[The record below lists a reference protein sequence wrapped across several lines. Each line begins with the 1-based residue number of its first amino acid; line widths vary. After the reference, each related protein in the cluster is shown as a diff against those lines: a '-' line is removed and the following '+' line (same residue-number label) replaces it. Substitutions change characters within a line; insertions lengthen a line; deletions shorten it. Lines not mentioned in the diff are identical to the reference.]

1 MVSELRYNTPATSLF
16 GLARPKHRHGDRH
29 GETRRIPGALPGAL
43 PLPEPRSQSRARP
56 KSAPSSPLHAP
67 ASYLAQESS
76 WTGDE
81 DGGDRDGGADLSLG
95 REKAGGGRAGGRA
108 KLGKLI
114 VFGEGIKMLDL
125 VVAGN
130 MGVWWEGWGERGE
143 VN

>member
-1 MVSELRYNTPATSLF
+1 M
-16 GLARPKHRHGDRH
+16 HRHEG
-29 GETRRIPGALPGAL
+29 RRIPGALPGAL
-43 PLPEPRSQSRARP
+43 PRPQSRGRP

-67 ASYLAQESS
+67 SSYLAHEGS
-76 WTGDE
+76 WTGDSDTGE
-81 DGGDRDGGADLSLG
+81 RDVGADLSLG

-143 VN
+143 GEGR